1 MVDTIKNQAL
11 LEDVELHWS
20 RLFDNEIKHKLQNKK
35 ILRTLINSRAHANK
49 IPLTSLYPVDFCF
62 V

>member
-1 MVDTIKNQAL
+1 MVDTIKNQPL
-11 LEDVELHWS
+11 LEEL
-20 RLFDNEIKHKLQNKK
+20 LNFTGPGCLNEINHKLQNEN

-49 IPLTSLYPVDFCF
+49 IPLTSPYPVDFFF